1 MMQRLLVVACL
12 LSFGLA
18 LGAVEAP
25 ALSDLRHAQAE
36 TLSARYDAADAKLK
50 AAQAEMERVKQDVQR
65 FLEATKVE
73 GYTLDLNTLTYAKA
87 EKP

>member
-1 MMQRLLVVACL
+1 MMQRLLVVTCL

-18 LGAVEAP
+18 LGAVESP
-25 ALSDLRHAQAE
+25 VLSDLRHAQAE

-50 AAQAEMERVKQDVQR
+50 AAQAEMDRVKQDVQR
-65 FLEATKVE
+65 FLDATKVD